1 MGGWCSDGTSHRGG
15 PRKFAPR
22 QYNLGRLL
30 VELAGA
36 GHFADPATNT
46 SRLET
51 RAMNEGTG
59 QGVALP
65 RRLHELLASRAKEH
79 SVLMEAL
86 AHAMLVLSLTDANM
100 TQRSVEFVRHLGNL
114 GASRLEQKGF

>member
-1 MGGWCSDGTSHRGG
+1 MT
-15 PRKFAPR
+15 PRWSPEFEPW

-36 GHFADPATNT
+36 GHVADSATNT
-46 SRLET
+46 SGLET

-65 RRLHELLASRAKEH
+65 GRLHELLASRAKEH
-79 SVLMEAL
+79 GVSMEAL

-100 TQRSVEFVRHLGNL
+100 TQRSVEFVRHLGNF